1 MIMEPGESDITKKYS
16 LYMETQNYQV
26 IKLRR
31 LQWAGHVQRMESQ
44 SIPRMVMA
52 GQMFGKRPVGKP
64 KKRWM
69 DAVKEDSYQILKW
82 RNWELKPQDRDEWRS
97 RIKKAKARFGL

>member
-1 MIMEPGESDITKKYS
+1 
-16 LYMETQNYQV
+16 
-26 IKLRR
+26 
-31 LQWAGHVQRMESQ
+31 MESQ

-69 DAVKEDSYQILKW
+69 DAVKEDSYQILNS
-82 RNWELKPQDRDEWRS
+82 RNLETQAQDRDEWRS
-97 RIKKAKARFGL
+97 RIKKAKAHFVL